1 MIAERYTDY
10 MYGLVD
16 DVMKTIGARGSCSEE
31 ERRLGRRFA
40 SEIEGAC
47 GKVETEKFTCSPNA
61 FVGFFPLLVL
71 AYLCG
76 VVLYFFLPPLSCV
89 IALAAAVVLFLETVR
104 YKEFID
110 PAYPKKEGE
119 NVAGFIEPRGE
130 AKKRVYVSA
139 HFDSA
144 YEFKIWY
151 WFKNAS
157 SVVMGLGFLAVVLM
171 FAFGLASSIAK
182 PVGPPDSTT
191 FMVLGYILVGFS
203 PLVAIFFFFH
213 TKDLVGGAMD
223 DLTGIAVLAGLAR
236 YLGDAKDAGE
246 FYPQNTEVVL
256 LGLSSEEAGLR
267 GAKRYSARHAADDEQ
282 IPCSGIFLDGIC
294 DESYFTVFNKEVWMG
309 ALMDPGLVALTVESA
324 RSLGFDIA
332 TGVLPLGATDASA
345 FAQAGIPS
353 VSLCLQINKKLAP
366 NYHTRLDT
374 IEFVKPSSMT
384 VALATVIEM
393 LRRIDETAVV
403 KASQ

>member
-110 PAYPKKEGE
+110 TAYPKKEGE

-203 PLVAIFFFFH
+203 PVVAIFFFFH

-267 GAKRYSARHAADDEQ
+267 GAKRFATAHKDDAL
-282 IPCSGIFLDGIC
+282 PACGIFLDGIY
-294 DESYFTVFNKEVWMG
+294 DEEFFTVFEKELWPGAVMDPELVSIAREAARDMG
-309 ALMDPGLVALTVESA
+309 AELEVGN
-324 RSLGFDIA
+324 
-332 TGVLPLGATDASA
+332 LPLGATDASA
-345 FAQAGIPS
+345 FALAGIPA
-353 VSLCLQINKKLAP
+353 VSICLSETKRLVP
-366 NYHTRLDT
+366 HYHTRLDT
-374 IEFVKPSSMT
+374 IDNIKPHSLA
-384 VALATVIEM
+384 VALQSMIEM
-393 LRRIDETAVV
+393 LRLIDE
-403 KASQ
+403 KA